1 MNISLSQRTEQTVR
15 IFFIE
20 SRKGKILENLPQK
33 VETMEEAMEDY
44 RSTLRPEASNYGRT
58 ILVDGEYI
66 GDVWCYC
73 MNREKSPG
81 AMLAFCIF
89 NESCWSK
96 GIATQAVMMFLNEV
110 KKIRDPLIRS
120 FRLCRPSGIQ
130 QGPGKERVSFQR

>member
-1 MNISLSQRTEQTVR
+1 
-15 IFFIE
+15 
-20 SRKGKILENLPQK
+20 
-33 VETMEEAMEDY
+33 MEEAMEDY
-44 RSTLRPEASNYGRT
+44 RSTLRPEASSYGRT

-81 AMLAFCIF
+81 AMLGFCIF

-110 KKIRDPLIRS
+110 RKK
-120 FRLCRPSGIQ
+120 CRIQ
-130 QGPGKERVSFQR
+130 AWHPAIFPGSCSSTIHHRYTLHPP